1 MKWISLSDALEKQRT
16 EPKKIFIDFYANW
29 CGPCKTMDK
38 ETYNNPVISELIN
51 TNFYPVKFDAETN
64 EVLKIYNKEFTNPD
78 FKQGAKK
85 NSLHEFTKFMN
96 VNSIPSIVFLD
107 EVSNPITI
115 LNGLLF
121 PKEIEPYISMIA
133 TDEFKK
139 IKTRKDWDDYQKK
152 FKSKLK

>member
-1 MKWISLSDALEKQRT
+1 
-16 EPKKIFIDFYANW
+16 
-29 CGPCKTMDK
+29 
-38 ETYNNPVISELIN
+38 
-51 TNFYPVKFDAETN
+51 
-64 EVLKIYNKEFTNPD
+64 
-78 FKQGAKK
+78 
-85 NSLHEFTKFMN
+85 MN

-115 LNGLLF
+115 LNGLLY

-139 IKTRKDWDDYQKK
+139 IKTRQDWDDYQKK